1 MKKSYQ
7 KYTVKP
13 QGFTLLELMI
23 VIGII
28 GILGIMALPAYQNYV
43 ARAQVSEGIMLAA
56 SMKAEVEEAF
66 ADKGS
71 LPIKVTVSQKDNAGS
86 YVKVV
91 RIEDDGTIVA
101 AIGKEAA
108 VPIKNTEIYLIP
120 SFAVSGT
127 GTNPRGNT
135 VWSCSGTM
143 DEYFLPVS
151 VKVPKNK
158 KRRRLSCGPN
168 FHQQRVWLHLPG
180 ASSHGCVFGNKA
192 GSVGFAHE

>member
-7 KYTVKP
+7 QYTVKP

-56 SMKAEVEEAF
+56 SMQAEVEEAF

-151 VKVPKNK
+151 CKGAK
-158 KRRRLSCGPN
+158 KQKTP
-168 FHQQRVWLHLPG
+168 
-180 ASSHGCVFGNKA
+180 
-192 GSVGFAHE
+192 

>member
-1 MKKSYQ
+1 
-7 KYTVKP
+7 
-13 QGFTLLELMI
+13 
-23 VIGII
+23 
-28 GILGIMALPAYQNYV
+28 
-43 ARAQVSEGIMLAA
+43 MLAA

-151 VKVPKNK
+151 CKGAK
-158 KRRRLSCGPN
+158 KQKRHRTSCGSH
-168 FHQQRVWLHLPG
+168 FRQQRVWLHLY
-180 ASSHGCVFGNKA
+180 GCCVAWVRVPLTTKRR
-192 GSVGFAHE
+192 SVGFAHDRGG